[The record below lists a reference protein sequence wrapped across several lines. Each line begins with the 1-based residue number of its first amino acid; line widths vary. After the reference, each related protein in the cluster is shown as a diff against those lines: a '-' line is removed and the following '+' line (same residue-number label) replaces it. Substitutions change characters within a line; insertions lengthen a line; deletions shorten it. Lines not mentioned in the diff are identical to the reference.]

1 MSGGRVGDQ
10 FGTQSRSTMGK
21 DSGGDIARGSGFT
34 IGSKSGCAFK
44 TGDQVRAEVSDL
56 GTVLCIKYL
65 SDHGTFMEGDRI
77 EAYVKPDGVA

>member
-21 DSGGDIARGSGFT
+21 DSGGD